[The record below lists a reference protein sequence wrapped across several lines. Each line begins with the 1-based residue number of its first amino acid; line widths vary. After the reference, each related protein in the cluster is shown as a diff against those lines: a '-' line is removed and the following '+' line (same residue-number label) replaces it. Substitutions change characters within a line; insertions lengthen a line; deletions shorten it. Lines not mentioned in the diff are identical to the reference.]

1 LETDSKNPPRMRGAV
16 SERTAGAAV
25 AVILFLIGL
34 IMIWDN
40 YKLGAGWA
48 PDGPQAGYFP
58 LRIGVIICVA
68 SLYVLIRTLTRP
80 PGDKPPAVFV
90 TTDRLR
96 YVFAVL
102 APAAVFVAAINFLGI
117 YVSATLFIGGFM
129 RVMDKFGWVK
139 TLSISIGTSAM
150 LFWLFEMQ
158 FLVPLPKGPLEALFG
173 Y

>member
-1 LETDSKNPPRMRGAV
+1 VENDSEAQPSPRGAV
-16 SERTAGAAV
+16 SERTAGAV
-25 AVILFLIGL
+25 MAVILFLAGL
-34 IMIWDN
+34 VMVWDN

-58 LRIGVIICVA
+58 MRIGVIICVA
-68 SLYVLIRTLTRP
+68 SLYVLVRTLTRP
-80 PGDKPPAVFV
+80 PGGKPPAVFV

-102 APAAVFVAAINFLGI
+102 APAAVFVAAIGFLGI
-117 YVSATLFIGGFM
+117 YVSAALFIGGFM
-129 RVMDKFGWVK
+129 RVMDKFSWVK
-139 TLSISIGTSAM
+139 TLAVSIGASAM

-158 FLVPLPKGPLEALFG
+158 VLVPLPKGPLEAMFG